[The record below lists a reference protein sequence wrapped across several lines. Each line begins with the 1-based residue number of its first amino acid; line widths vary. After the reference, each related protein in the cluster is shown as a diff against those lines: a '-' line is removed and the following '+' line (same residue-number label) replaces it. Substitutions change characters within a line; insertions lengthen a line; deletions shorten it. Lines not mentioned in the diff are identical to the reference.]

1 MKTYVDMDGVLADFF
16 DRAARM
22 NRDRC
27 VTWRDMENRDI
38 NKALDNIRKTP
49 DFFLTLEPF
58 AMANTLIKS
67 VVNIAGGYTILSSPL
82 TGYAN
87 CADEKIEWISR
98 NIHID
103 PDDIIITDDKPQYA
117 EGNILI
123 DDYGIN
129 CKKWEEAGG
138 YAIKYQAD
146 EQHISDVL
154 ISLQSLCKKQN

>member
-38 NKALDNIRKTP
+38 NKALDKIRKTP

-82 TGYAN
+82 SGYVN

-103 PDDIIITDDKPQYA
+103 PDDIIITDDKPVYA
-117 EGNILI
+117 DGNVLI
-123 DDYGIN
+123 DDYGYN
-129 CKKWEEAGG
+129 VRKWEKAGG
-138 YAIKYQAD
+138 YGIKYQAD
-146 EQHISDVL
+146 EQSIVDVIVPL
-154 ISLQSLCKKQN
+154 TALYRNQK